1 MSVVC
6 VITPVVIASWP
17 IISTIATAAGAK
29 LGFVLLKDKGRKK
42 QKILDDDIEII
53 EDDSQILKETLKE
66 EEEMVFIK
74 GDLKITLSK
83 DERDKIKICVNG
95 KNKSREEL
103 KKIGKEFSNKIKQQ
117 FAYFKVKEE
126 MKKKGYS
133 LVQEEMEKGKI
144 KLILRKY

>member
-17 IISTIATAAGAK
+17 IITTIATAAGAK
-29 LGFVLLKDKGRKK
+29 LGFVLLKDIERKK
-42 QKILDDDIEII
+42 QKIHGDDIEII

-66 EEEMVFIK
+66 EEMVFVK

-95 KNKSREEL
+95 KNKNREEL